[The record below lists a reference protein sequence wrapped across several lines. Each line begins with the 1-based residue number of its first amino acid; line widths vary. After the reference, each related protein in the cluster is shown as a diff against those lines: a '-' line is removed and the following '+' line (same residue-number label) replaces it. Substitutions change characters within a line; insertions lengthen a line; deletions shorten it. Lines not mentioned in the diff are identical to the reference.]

1 MIIAITI
8 LSVFVVV
15 MAIALTAAILHIVKI
30 QKELQEIANI
40 EEDQNANLQN
50 TLLYVRDLALAI
62 KDIQN
67 YLTEY
72 QSINQKKILNPFGG
86 PIGEA

>member
-30 QKELQEIANI
+30 QKEI
-40 EEDQNANLQN
+40 EAIFRIEQTQNQALRNVVLYDQ
-50 TLLYVRDLALAI
+50 DLALAI
-62 KDIQN
+62 KDIQD
-67 YLTEY
+67 YLVEN
-72 QSINQKKILNPFGG
+72 QIINQTKILNPFGG